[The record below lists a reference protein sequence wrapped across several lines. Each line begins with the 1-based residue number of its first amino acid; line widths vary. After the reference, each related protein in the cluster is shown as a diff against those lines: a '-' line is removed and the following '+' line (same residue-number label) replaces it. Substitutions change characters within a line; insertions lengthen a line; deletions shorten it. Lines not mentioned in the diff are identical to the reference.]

1 MSKKKD
7 KAYLL
12 CVEESQIIEDIDF
25 GSFRLIDTTVGF
37 VFHVKGGYDILVK
50 PRMAALYEHL
60 RFLVDGRHKYELY
73 SDEDKKI
80 YDSVFNATVANLE
93 IPLFMASND
102 KYLFEIAEKAISCLN
117 QAASE
122 ALSAPLQPETPEEN
136 GQFERLMDA
145 AAEVEASVKEE
156 LDAEQK

>member
-1 MSKKKD
+1 M
-7 KAYLL
+7 
-12 CVEESQIIEDIDF
+12 
-25 GSFRLIDTTVGF
+25 
-37 VFHVKGGYDILVK
+37 K

-80 YDSVFNATVANLE
+80 YDSVFSATVANLE

-145 AAEVEASVKEE
+145 AVEVEASVKEE

>member
-1 MSKKKD
+1 MSKKKN

-50 PRMAALYEHL
+50 PRMAALCEHL
-60 RFLVDGRHKYELY
+60 RFLVDGKHKYEF
-73 SDEDKKI
+73 S
-80 YDSVFNATVANLE
+80 ATVANLE

-117 QAASE
+117 QAANE